1 MTLQFSLQQNAAW
14 VHRHLVDFAQRL
26 ELGIARPGECSCI
39 FDTGGY
45 ARHSAQWFM
54 CMARQAV
61 RRKYVQAGRLAV
73 VAALDRID
81 KFHDEQPL
89 HPPVYIHSSW
99 QNRRSGLFQGCAR
112 VASHATRW
120 RCADSDLF
128 ACTGWANDLTPW
140 IFQKPDLRY
149 RVNDEA
155 LTRLHFML
163 SCWAHYAED
172 GFTSQAAGFGLNAFP
187 LTAVLRPDISMEA
200 TDVLVP
206 PGVTLS

>member
-1 MTLQFSLQQNAAW
+1 MTLQFSPQQNAAW
-14 VHRHLVDFAQRL
+14 VHRRLVGFAQRL
-26 ELGIARPGECSCI
+26 EQGIARPGECSCI

-61 RRKYVQAGRLAV
+61 RRKYVQAGRLGV
-73 VAALDRID
+73 VAALERID
-81 KFHDEQPL
+81 KLHDQHL
-89 HPPVYIHSSW
+89 SHPSVCLHSSLR
-99 QNRRSGLFQGCAR
+99 NLRCGLMQGSVR

-140 IFQKPDLRY
+140 IFQQPDMRY
-149 RVNDEA
+149 RVSDVA

-163 SCWAHYAED
+163 SCWAHYAEH
-172 GFTSQAAGFGLNAFP
+172 GFTPQAAGFGLNAFP
-187 LTAVLRPDISMEA
+187 LTVGLRPDISVEA

-206 PGVTLS
+206 PRITLS